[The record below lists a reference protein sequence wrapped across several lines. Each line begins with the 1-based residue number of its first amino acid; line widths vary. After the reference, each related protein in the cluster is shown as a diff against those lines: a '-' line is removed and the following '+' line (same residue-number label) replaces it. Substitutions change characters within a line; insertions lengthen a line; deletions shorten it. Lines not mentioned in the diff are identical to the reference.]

1 MKKTIVLLL
10 LLAVLGAYGQ
20 DDRVEWRVQGEAIKL
35 IQVEYMVRGFMAAV
49 KTLRI
54 LNDTKNRVSLS
65 PAIFSLAAAFPPALT
80 ADFLEEL
87 MFLID
92 LAFIRNHDLLLEE
105 AFAEAL
111 LGTTWHKGE
120 R

>member
-1 MKKTIVLLL
+1 MKKIIVLLL

-20 DDRVEWRVQGEAIKL
+20 DDRTEWRVQGEALKL

-54 LNDTKNRVSLS
+54 LNDTKNCVSLS
-65 PAIFSLAAAFPPALT
+65 SAIFSLAASMPPALP

-87 MFLID
+87 VFLID
-92 LAFIRNHDLLLEE
+92 LGFLRNHDLLLEE
-105 AFAEAL
+105 AFAGAL
-111 LGTTWHKGE
+111 LETSWYRRE
-120 R
+120 D